1 MVKNIIDRYIDIVK
15 EEFKEYSKLILGKNF
30 DLDIFNSFLND
41 YIDARYFNFIDNENI
56 RTFRDKI
63 IKVITNTQN
72 NLEIKRPH
80 DKKLIID
87 ESNIFKNILTF
98 DSVSIVKSE
107 ESAINALNDIYWKN
121 NTKDYFK
128 SRFIEKNVFYENKRD
143 ELKEKY
149 ESEVFYLKY
158 KKLDLDTYYADIS
171 YKIKFPKIYN
181 REFIKNVFCN
191 GITNEDK
198 LQVEYSMLSKEI
210 LYVILIILIYNIILV
225 GISYISRQDFNGIFG
240 YKAYNITTNSM
251 EPNINKGD
259 IILIKKPK
267 KEEKIK
273 IGDVISFKNDGQII
287 THRIVDI
294 SDTNGVKRYITKG
307 DNNNVPDLQKISF
320 EQIEGVEILRIPYLG
335 QIVSAMENQVI
346 LLIIILLILIIYL
359 YSLNTKEKSEIRRA
373 KRMKYMEENHN
384 NKL

>member
-1 MVKNIIDRYIDIVK
+1 MRYDKDSIKKRKNRMNNVKK
-15 EEFKEYSKLILGKNF
+15 
-30 DLDIFNSFLND
+30 
-41 YIDARYFNFIDNENI
+41 
-56 RTFRDKI
+56 
-63 IKVITNTQN
+63 
-72 NLEIKRPH
+72 
-80 DKKLIID
+80 
-87 ESNIFKNILTF
+87 
-98 DSVSIVKSE
+98 
-107 ESAINALNDIYWKN
+107 
-121 NTKDYFK
+121 
-128 SRFIEKNVFYENKRD
+128 
-143 ELKEKY
+143 
-149 ESEVFYLKY
+149 
-158 KKLDLDTYYADIS
+158 
-171 YKIKFPKIYN
+171 
-181 REFIKNVFCN
+181 
-191 GITNEDK
+191 
-198 LQVEYSMLSKEI
+198 I

-273 IGDVISFKNDGQII
+273 IGDLISFKNDGQII

>member
-1 MVKNIIDRYIDIVK
+1 MRYDKDSIKKRKNRMNNVKK
-15 EEFKEYSKLILGKNF
+15 
-30 DLDIFNSFLND
+30 
-41 YIDARYFNFIDNENI
+41 
-56 RTFRDKI
+56 
-63 IKVITNTQN
+63 
-72 NLEIKRPH
+72 
-80 DKKLIID
+80 
-87 ESNIFKNILTF
+87 
-98 DSVSIVKSE
+98 
-107 ESAINALNDIYWKN
+107 
-121 NTKDYFK
+121 
-128 SRFIEKNVFYENKRD
+128 
-143 ELKEKY
+143 
-149 ESEVFYLKY
+149 
-158 KKLDLDTYYADIS
+158 
-171 YKIKFPKIYN
+171 
-181 REFIKNVFCN
+181 
-191 GITNEDK
+191 
-198 LQVEYSMLSKEI
+198 I

-307 DNNNVPDLQKISF
+307 DNNNVPDLQKI
-320 EQIEGVEILRIPYLG
+320 RIPYLG

>member
-1 MVKNIIDRYIDIVK
+1 MRYDKDSIKKRKNRMNNVKK
-15 EEFKEYSKLILGKNF
+15 
-30 DLDIFNSFLND
+30 
-41 YIDARYFNFIDNENI
+41 
-56 RTFRDKI
+56 
-63 IKVITNTQN
+63 
-72 NLEIKRPH
+72 
-80 DKKLIID
+80 
-87 ESNIFKNILTF
+87 
-98 DSVSIVKSE
+98 
-107 ESAINALNDIYWKN
+107 
-121 NTKDYFK
+121 
-128 SRFIEKNVFYENKRD
+128 
-143 ELKEKY
+143 
-149 ESEVFYLKY
+149 
-158 KKLDLDTYYADIS
+158 
-171 YKIKFPKIYN
+171 
-181 REFIKNVFCN
+181 
-191 GITNEDK
+191 
-198 LQVEYSMLSKEI
+198 I

-294 SDTNGVKRYITKG
+294 SDTNGV
-307 DNNNVPDLQKISF
+307 
-320 EQIEGVEILRIPYLG
+320 
-335 QIVSAMENQVI
+335 
-346 LLIIILLILIIYL
+346 LIIYL

>member
-1 MVKNIIDRYIDIVK
+1 MRYDKDSIKKRKNRMNNVKK
-15 EEFKEYSKLILGKNF
+15 
-30 DLDIFNSFLND
+30 
-41 YIDARYFNFIDNENI
+41 
-56 RTFRDKI
+56 
-63 IKVITNTQN
+63 
-72 NLEIKRPH
+72 
-80 DKKLIID
+80 
-87 ESNIFKNILTF
+87 
-98 DSVSIVKSE
+98 
-107 ESAINALNDIYWKN
+107 
-121 NTKDYFK
+121 
-128 SRFIEKNVFYENKRD
+128 
-143 ELKEKY
+143 
-149 ESEVFYLKY
+149 
-158 KKLDLDTYYADIS
+158 
-171 YKIKFPKIYN
+171 
-181 REFIKNVFCN
+181 
-191 GITNEDK
+191 
-198 LQVEYSMLSKEI
+198 I

-251 EPNINKGD
+251 EPIKQNYRD
-259 IILIKKPK
+259 IVRDFARLPRTT
-267 KEEKIK
+267 EEKIK